1 MRHVAFHIGLLPDRP
16 VDEIAD
22 LIGQAEDLGF
32 DGAWVADSQ
41 SIFRDCY
48 AALTLAADR
57 TSRISL
63 ATGVTN
69 PVTRHPAVL
78 AGAIATLH
86 EQSSGRAICG
96 IGVGESA
103 VRTIGRDP
111 AKLARLEEATLA
123 LRALFSGASVTWDG
137 AEIRLTWTAS
147 SAVPIWFASTGP
159 RSLRLG
165 GRLADGILFQVG
177 SEPTLVSYALRA
189 IAVGVEE
196 GGRGRQHVGRLVRLA
211 CSVAGDRAWARQE
224 VRGYV
229 AAAAGTVYGSVP
241 HEVIPKDLLADLRRM
256 KEQYDYFEHAS
267 STARHEGLITDRIV
281 DAISISGT
289 PDEVVPR
296 FKELV
301 ELGVDG
307 FVLPITT
314 SNPRATMET
323 LARDVIPRVLS

>member
-1 MRHVAFHIGLLPDRP
+1 VSDIAFHIGLLPDRP
-16 VDEIAD
+16 ASEIAD
-22 LIGQAEDLGF
+22 LISHAEGLGF
-32 DGAWVADSQ
+32 AGAWVADSQ

-57 TSRISL
+57 TTTIGL

-69 PVTRHPAVL
+69 PLTRHPAVT
-78 AGAIATLH
+78 AGALATLQ
-86 EQSSGRAICG
+86 EQSAGRAVCG

-103 VRTIGRDP
+103 VQTIGRTP
-111 AKLARLEEATLA
+111 ARLAELEQATHV
-123 LRALFSGASVTWDG
+123 LRGLLSGESVSWEG
-137 AEIRLTWTAS
+137 AEIRLTWTHTP
-147 SAVPIWFASTGP
+147 VPIWFASTGP

-165 GRLADGILFQVG
+165 GRLADGVLFQVG
-177 SEPTLVSYALRA
+177 AAPELVTYALRA
-189 IAVGVEE
+189 IDAGADEAARD
-196 GGRGRQHVGRLVRLA
+196 GREVGRLVRLA
-211 CSVAGDRAWARQE
+211 CSVARDRDWARRE

-241 HEVIPKDLLADLRRM
+241 HDSIPADLLDDLRRI

-267 STARHEGLITDRIV
+267 ATARHEELITDRII

-289 PDEVVPR
+289 PDEAVPR
-296 FKELV
+296 FRELV

-314 SNPRATMET
+314 SDPRATMEV
-323 LARDVIPRVLS
+323 LASDVIPRVRS